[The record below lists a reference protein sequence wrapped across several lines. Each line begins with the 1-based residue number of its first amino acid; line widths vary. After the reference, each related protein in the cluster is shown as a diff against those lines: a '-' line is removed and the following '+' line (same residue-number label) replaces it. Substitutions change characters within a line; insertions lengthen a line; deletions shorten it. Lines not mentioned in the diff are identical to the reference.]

1 MVGGI
6 ALHVVYYVKPIV
18 MYRYIYLYIG
28 IHASRDNSQT
38 LRSYDDRA
46 LPFYFFISLIY

>member
-6 ALHVVYYVKPIV
+6 ALRVVYIMLNIPIDV
-18 MYRYIYLYIG
+18 CVY

-38 LRSYDDRA
+38 LRC
-46 LPFYFFISLIY
+46 